1 MEIQLKTVDERGRL
15 VLGKP
20 FANKVAQI
28 EQVGEGEFH
37 IVFVQPV
44 PEREMWLYRNEKAK
58 ALVYQGLAEARTGKF
73 SKNPPNLK
81 ADKELVGDLED

>member
-1 MEIQLKTVDERGRL
+1 MEIVLKTVDERGRL

-20 FANKVAQI
+20 YANKVAQI
-28 EQVGEGEFH
+28 EQIGEGEFRV
-37 IVFVQPV
+37 VFVQPV
-44 PEREMWLYRNEKAK
+44 PESQMWLYQNETAK
-58 ALVYQGLAEARTGKF
+58 GLVLQGLAEARAGKF